1 MITTTGNRS
10 ASSCLNA
17 SWSSLRLATHH
28 QVEPPGQTE
37 LVILAEVILCSLS
50 YLLLGRQEGLSLP
63 QSSDISRACS
73 CVVAQ
78 STDCWT
84 GLVNNRLRVDDFRP
98 GAAAQCSWASWTVYN
113 ICWCAVKKLLSHSL
127 GHTWGFLKYHFTTP
141 TVHKVHCWTT
151 SWTRYTQI
159 KQLWLHV
166 CHFFLMWIN
175 VIGSLGSAKCLA
187 SSASIVTVQL
197 LMQYSNT
204 VIYVFFSNICIFLVK
219 FSGTVQEN
227 LMTLC

>member
-1 MITTTGNRS
+1 LSGNVRENEFCKVVGTLSADLLSCGVCVLLRVTYCECRRKGRYTGPSWRSTSMITTTGNRS

-113 ICWCAVKKLLSHSL
+113 IC
-127 GHTWGFLKYHFTTP
+127 
-141 TVHKVHCWTT
+141 
-151 SWTRYTQI
+151 
-159 KQLWLHV
+159 
-166 CHFFLMWIN
+166 
-175 VIGSLGSAKCLA
+175 
-187 SSASIVTVQL
+187 
-197 LMQYSNT
+197 
-204 VIYVFFSNICIFLVK
+204 
-219 FSGTVQEN
+219 
-227 LMTLC
+227 